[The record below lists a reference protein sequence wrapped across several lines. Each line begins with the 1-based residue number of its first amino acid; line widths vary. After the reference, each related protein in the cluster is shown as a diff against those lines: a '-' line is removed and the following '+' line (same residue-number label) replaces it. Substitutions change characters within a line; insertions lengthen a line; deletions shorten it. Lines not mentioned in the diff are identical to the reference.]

1 MEKTGTSRQEAAL
14 IAIDWGTTR
23 FRGYLVGKA
32 GEILDTA
39 ESEEGI
45 SSAAERRFDQILEAR
60 CGEWLQR
67 LPKVPVLMAGM
78 IGSRNGWREVPYV
91 ACPASAHQIRAGV
104 QEVSIAANRVAG
116 IVPGLICHDADAADV
131 IRGEET
137 LIIGAGIEGGVAVLP
152 GTHSKWALVAN
163 ARIVRFQTYM
173 TGEFYGLLRHDS
185 VLRLLAREPEKRDG
199 FARGLAAST
208 RAGGLLHQA
217 FQARTGVLDGT
228 MTGEEVGPFLSGLVI
243 AHEAASALANMSSV
257 KEVTLV
263 AEGELAENYSEA
275 LGRESVAARIRGPR
289 DCFAAGMLQ
298 LIPDWL
304 R

>member
-1 MEKTGTSRQEAAL
+1 
-14 IAIDWGTTR
+14 
-23 FRGYLVGKA
+23 
-32 GEILDTA
+32 
-39 ESEEGI
+39 
-45 SSAAERRFDQILEAR
+45 
-60 CGEWLQR
+60 
-67 LPKVPVLMAGM
+67 MAGM

-91 ACPASAHQIRAGV
+91 ACPASADQIRAGV
-104 QEVSIAANRVAG
+104 QEVRISDSRVAG
-116 IVPGLICHDADAADV
+116 IVPGLICHDADATDV

-152 GTHSKWALVAN
+152 GTHSKWALIAN
-163 ARIVRFQTYM
+163 AEIVRFQTYM

-199 FARGLAAST
+199 FARGLAA
-208 RAGGLLHQA
+208 RARTGGLLHQA

-243 AHEAASALANMSSV
+243 AHEVANALANTGGV
-257 KEVTLV
+257 REVTLV
-263 AEGELAENYSEA
+263 AEGELAENYAEA
-275 LGRESVAARIRGPR
+275 LGRGGVGARIRGPR
-289 DCFAAGMLQ
+289 ECFVTGMLQ